1 MLFARRSL
9 LTLHLFDNPS
19 TAKNVASVRRFVLH
33 AFVHFLDFED
43 LLAVGKSNMYTIA
56 DGVWAFAFKSEN
68 VGEETHSVRTSVMAV
83 TARPDQNIC
92 LRSTLYAARRSL
104 LSTRPARDERLI
116 ENIQQSTICRSSEVV
131 SHARKRSSIL
141 PAGTGESDKM
151 TLASDGFITCCDCS
165 DHLLP
170 VQWHSRARLRLR
182 RRARRHHLQARK
194 RHLSVPRAANTS
206 HQRQLLP
213 VSFAPRWSRQQQKM
227 DYHSI
232 FLSASS
238 GKKVDSTRWRSAPR
252 ALKVL
257 RNSCRELPTGED
269 SVIHLM

>member
-104 LSTRPARDERLI
+104 LSTRPARGERLMKI
-116 ENIQQSTICRSSEVV
+116 SNNQQSVV
-131 SHARKRSSIL
+131 IQKWLVMPGSAQ
-141 PAGTGESDKM
+141 A
-151 TLASDGFITCCDCS
+151 FY
-165 DHLLP
+165 
-170 VQWHSRARLRLR
+170 
-182 RRARRHHLQARK
+182 LQAMGNPIK
-194 RHLSVPRAANTS
+194 
-206 HQRQLLP
+206 
-213 VSFAPRWSRQQQKM
+213 
-227 DYHSI
+227 
-232 FLSASS
+232 
-238 GKKVDSTRWRSAPR
+238 
-252 ALKVL
+252 
-257 RNSCRELPTGED
+257 
-269 SVIHLM
+269 